1 MTAMRSLFYHR
12 LQVADIFLNMGNSKY
27 LKEGPLPFSL
37 AGELM
42 SRDAVGDTAGGI
54 SVFAGQV
61 RADVVGGR
69 VVKAIEYSSYE
80 TMLNEAVD
88 SIRDIVFRAFSD
100 VKSITIIHSTGVVR
114 AGELSLLVVVTAGHR
129 DQAMR
134 ACTHTVE
141 LVKERLPVWK
151 KEIFEDEAHRWI

>member
-1 MTAMRSLFYHR
+1 MISL
-12 LQVADIFLNMGNSKY
+12 LTMSKSKY
-27 LKEGPLPFSL
+27 IVEGPLPYSL

-42 SRDAVGDTAGGI
+42 ARDAGGETAGGV

-61 RADVVGGR
+61 RADVVDGHI
-69 VVKAIEYSSYE
+69 VKAIEYSSYDS
-80 TMLNEAVD
+80 MLTEAVD
-88 SIRDIVFRAFSD
+88 TIRDIVFKAFSD
-100 VKSITIIHSTGVVR
+100 VKSVTIIHSSGVVR

-151 KEIFEDEAHRWI
+151 KEIFEDDAHRWI

>member
-1 MTAMRSLFYHR
+1 M
-12 LQVADIFLNMGNSKY
+12 SKSNFIV
-27 LKEGPLPFSL
+27 EGPVTHELI
-37 AGELM
+37 GEIIG
-42 SRDAVGDTAGGI
+42 RDATGETAGGI

-69 VVKAIEYSSYE
+69 IVKAIEYSAYE
-80 TMLNEAVD
+80 SMLGEAVEGMKE
-88 SIRDIVFRAFSD
+88 IVFKSFSD
-100 VKSITIIHSTGVVR
+100 VKTVTIIHSIGVVK
-114 AGELSLLVVVTAGHR
+114 AGEISLLVVVTAGHR

-151 KEIFEDEAHRWI
+151 KELFGDESHRWV